1 MEKIFERVEDLHV
14 RAVVVYGKTA
24 DKKLY
29 LESDYK
35 TQAAAADVEKAFKL
49 GALLVNDGTNLLVP
63 VSFAAGKV
71 KTVGMGASAVE
82 LTEWAAKTAD

>member
-14 RAVVVYGKTA
+14 RAVVAYGKAA

-29 LESDYK
+29 LEADYK
-35 TQAAAADVEKAFKL
+35 TLMSAADLEKAFKL

-63 VSFAAGKV
+63 VSFAGGKV

-82 LTEWAAKTAD
+82 LTEWTAEAD